1 MTYQTSIRLTSDTK
15 DRLSALGSKGDS
27 YDDIING
34 LIDYYIQAEKKDRN
48 IPKYFQEGNK

>member
-34 LIDYYIQAEKKDRN
+34 LIDYYIQAEKKDKN